1 MDKSLIL
8 GFTIEKFWSEDWLF
22 FKFKSVASIEVIH
35 FSYILDEK
43 TAEESGTVV
52 NAREIAGKVLGS
64 YTEPIPS

>member
-1 MDKSLIL
+1 M
-8 GFTIEKFWSEDWLF
+8 
-22 FKFKSVASIEVIH
+22 SIKVIN

-43 TAEESGTVV
+43 TAEESGTVI